1 MPASIAHATTDSGN
15 VPVMMQTESSPHS
28 GGVIVGTSSI
38 ENSRMQNQ
46 PSAFLSQASASGVDS
61 RLEGRRHSKGS
72 TGRGGAGVGS
82 VGAER
87 VGVLK

>member
-1 MPASIAHATTDSGN
+1 
-15 VPVMMQTESSPHS
+15 MMQTESSPHS

-46 PSAFLSQASASGVDS
+46 PSAFLSQASACGVDT